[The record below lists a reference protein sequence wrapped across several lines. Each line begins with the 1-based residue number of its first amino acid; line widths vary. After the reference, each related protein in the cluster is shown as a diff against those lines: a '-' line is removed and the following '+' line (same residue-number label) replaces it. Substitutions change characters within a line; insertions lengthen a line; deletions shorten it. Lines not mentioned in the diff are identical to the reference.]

1 MLLHLHGIISLYVVV
16 CTYNMYIALTVEL
29 AISSPPKQQQLY
41 CVYIPFLYSF
51 RGFVLI
57 QYCNTK
63 GERKPLLSC
72 AFMMKA
78 VQIVVWCD
86 KKIIFECRLL
96 MLCII
101 QLKFLAFWDLTTF
114 NNRKDPIIYAKGFQ
128 GILLSTHVV
137 SHFFASEYRAP
148 LPLFKHFQ
156 TEVRDG

>member
-29 AISSPPKQQQLY
+29 AISSPPKQQQL
-41 CVYIPFLYSF
+41 CVYILFLYSF

-86 KKIIFECRLL
+86 KKNYIGMSIGDVMYYTAKISGLL
-96 MLCII
+96 GPDKL
-101 QLKFLAFWDLTTF
+101 
-114 NNRKDPIIYAKGFQ
+114 
-128 GILLSTHVV
+128 
-137 SHFFASEYRAP
+137 
-148 LPLFKHFQ
+148 
-156 TEVRDG
+156 

>member
-41 CVYIPFLYSF
+41 CSVVYIPFLYSF

-86 KKIIFECRLL
+86 KKNVFACLL
-96 MLCII
+96 VMLCII
-101 QLKFLAFWDLTTF
+101 PLKFLAFWVLINF
-114 NNRKDPIIYAKGFQ
+114 NNRKGPIVYAKGFQ
-128 GILLSTHVV
+128 AILLRTYVV
-137 SHFFASEYRAP
+137 SHFFCIRI
-148 LPLFKHFQ
+148 
-156 TEVRDG
+156 

>member
-29 AISSPPKQQQLY
+29 AISSPPKQQQL

-78 VQIVVWCD
+78 VQIVV
-86 KKIIFECRLL
+86 
-96 MLCII
+96 
-101 QLKFLAFWDLTTF
+101 
-114 NNRKDPIIYAKGFQ
+114 
-128 GILLSTHVV
+128 
-137 SHFFASEYRAP
+137 
-148 LPLFKHFQ
+148 
-156 TEVRDG
+156 